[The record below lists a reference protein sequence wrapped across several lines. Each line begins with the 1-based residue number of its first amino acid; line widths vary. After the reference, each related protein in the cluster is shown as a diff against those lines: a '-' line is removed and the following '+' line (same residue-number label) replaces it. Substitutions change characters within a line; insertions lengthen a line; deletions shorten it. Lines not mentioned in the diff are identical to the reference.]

1 MARVNLNMR
10 KGAAFILD
18 AKGLDRMFNSIA
30 PQNRKRVLKEAMD
43 MGSRLVQMN
52 IRATYSA
59 AKPNSDLYKGIVR
72 YIYPSA
78 EGAVVRRFYIKR
90 GRGRNY
96 DSKSPLFRS
105 YILNF
110 LERGATARLT
120 RGKGARYYG
129 KQLNRGSIPALKF
142 FQKGRNKSRQKAFR
156 EIERFVKAE
165 LTKQAQKG

>member
-1 MARVNLNMR
+1 MNMR

-18 AKGLDRMFNSIA
+18 TKGLDKMFNSIA

-52 IRATYSA
+52 IRSVYSA
-59 AKPNSDLYKGIVR
+59 AKPNSELYKGIVR
-72 YIYPSA
+72 HIYPSA

-90 GRGRNY
+90 GQGKNY
-96 DSKSPLFRS
+96 NSKSPLFRS

-110 LERGATARLT
+110 LERGATARRT

-142 FQKGRNKSRQKAFR
+142 FQKGRNKSKQKAFR